1 MPALTGVSHVEL
13 TVSDADRSAAW
24 YQQVLG
30 FDVVLLST
38 DEPDFF
44 KGRVIS
50 LLRPDIN
57 LGIGLVQHEKAE
69 PGGFS
74 EFRVGL
80 DHLAFAVD
88 SRADLEA
95 WVGHFDRHGV
105 TYSPIRDMPYA
116 SVLVFRDPDGVQ
128 LELFALA
135 QT

>member
-1 MPALTGVSHVEL
+1 MPALSGVSHVEL
-13 TVSDADRSAAW
+13 TVRDTDRSAAW

-30 FDVVLLST
+30 FDVVLLAT

-57 LGIGLVQHEKAE
+57 LGIGLVQHVTAE
-69 PGGFS
+69 SDGFS

-88 SRADLEA
+88 SRADLDL
-95 WVGHFDRHGV
+95 WVGHFEHLGV

-116 SVLVFRDPDGVQ
+116 SVLVFRDPDGIQ
-128 LELFALA
+128 LELFALPD
-135 QT
+135 T